1 MAEEECLIG
10 ELGTRSFARV
20 AAETLFCDDAMARD
34 ENGNRIF
41 AAGLANRSWRTVQR
55 IGKPTI
61 AAHNPYRNLLQ
72 GTPDTL
78 LKRSSHCLQGE
89 LQKQALIH
97 GKIPCGIGSKGL
109 RDGVLRREEG
119 QIHCHVWRRAQSSEH
134 GTVKFQHQCAQASD
148 GVEPATAHS
157 GYKRRKTRG

>member
-41 AAGLANRSWRTVQR
+41 AAGLANGSWRTVQR
-55 IGKPTI
+55 IGKLTI

-97 GKIPCGIGSKGL
+97 GKIPYGIGSKGL
-109 RDGVLRREEG
+109 RDGVLRREER
-119 QIHCHVWRRAQSSEH
+119 QIHCHVWRGAQSSEH
-134 GTVKFQHQCAQASD
+134 GTVKFQH
-148 GVEPATAHS
+148 
-157 GYKRRKTRG
+157 